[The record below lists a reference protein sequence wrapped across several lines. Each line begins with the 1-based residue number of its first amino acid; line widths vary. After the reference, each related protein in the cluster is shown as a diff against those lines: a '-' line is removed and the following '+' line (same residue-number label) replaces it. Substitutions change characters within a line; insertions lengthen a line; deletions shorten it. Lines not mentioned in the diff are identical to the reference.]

1 MYAPWW
7 QRVPGHHWGYF
18 EIPPIPVCLQT
29 IACRVTF
36 FCAYYGT
43 PPWSHLQLTLSDS
56 HFYPRLISQYKSKQ
70 VDLSACRI
78 TSVQTPLDSSLP
90 VTRSKLKPFFWK
102 YNSWNQKMLNKTKR
116 IERTFSEEG
125 MLVRFLK
132 TLHVY
137 SFSIVTPSI
146 HLKTSCPELA
156 DVFNPWG
163 GGSWN
168 I

>member
-18 EIPPIPVCLQT
+18 EIPAIP
-29 IACRVTF
+29 ACRVMF
-36 FCAYYGT
+36 FSAYFGT
-43 PPWSHLQLTLSDS
+43 PPWSHLQITLSDG
-56 HFYPRLISQYKSKQ
+56 HFYRRLTSQYKSYQ

-90 VTRSKLKPFFWK
+90 VTRSKLKPFSWI
-102 YNSWNQKMLNKTKR
+102 YNSWNYKMLNNTKR

-132 TLHVY
+132 TFHVQNSSVVTKVY
-137 SFSIVTPSI
+137 SIHPLENKLSRISQRSLTPQ
-146 HLKTSCPELA
+146 LC
-156 DVFNPWG
+156 
-163 GGSWN
+163 
-168 I
+168 